1 MADSSTIHSTA
12 PAPSAC
18 RLMTLPLAAAL
29 VALVACGGGG
39 GNSSNGGNGNGNN
52 GWTAG
57 VFLPSASFAAQ
68 CVAPRGG
75 NHPITGQPWPDVA
88 GTRTDENNFLRSWS
102 NETYLWY
109 DEITDQNPALFSS
122 SLDYF
127 DELKTDETTA
137 SGAPRDKFH
146 FTYETDEWLQ
156 LSQSGVS
163 AGYGAEWI
171 ILSGSPPRQLVV
183 AYTQPNSP
191 ATEAGVDLARGA
203 EVLSVDGADLVNG
216 NDVDTLNAGL
226 FPAEPGETHTFTV
239 RDLGAV
245 NTREITMVSTNVTA
259 TPVQNVTTLASNLGP
274 DTVGYLVFN
283 DHIATAEGGL
293 KNAVEQL
300 DAANISELI
309 VDVRY
314 NGGGFL
320 AIASQLA
327 YMIAGDAATAGRIFE
342 AIEFNDQ
349 HPSTNPV
356 TGQPLQPM
364 PFFDTTVGISTLPAG
379 QPLPTLD
386 LPRVFMLTG
395 PNTCSASESIMN
407 SLRGVGV
414 EVIQIGSTTCGKPYG
429 FYPTDNCGTTY
440 FTIQF
445 RGVNDQGFGD
455 YTDGFSPQNTTSG
468 FVGEAVPGCSV
479 ADDFE
484 HALGDPLEG
493 RLQAALQYLET
504 GNCPAASGV
513 ANPGFSKI
521 SSPLS
526 VTDGL
531 IPRTPWRENRILH
544 MPDKPQ

>member
-1 MADSSTIHSTA
+1 MANFSTIHLA
-12 PAPSAC
+12 VPATSV
-18 RLMTLPLAAAL
+18 RRMTTLALAAAL
-29 VALVACGGGG
+29 LVLAGCGGG
-39 GNSSNGGNGNGNN
+39 SSANGGNGNGSN

-68 CVAPRGG
+68 CVTPRGG

-88 GTRTDENNFLRSWS
+88 GTRSDENNFLRSWS
-102 NETYLWY
+102 DETYLWY
-109 DEITDQNPALFSS
+109 DEITDQDPALFSN
-122 SLDYF
+122 SLAYF
-127 DELKTDETTA
+127 DELKSDETTA
-137 SGAPRDKFH
+137 SGAPKDKFH
-146 FTYETDEWLQ
+146 FTYDTDEWLQ

-171 ILSGSPPRQLVV
+171 IVSGEPPRKLVV

-191 ATEAGVDLARGA
+191 AMQTGVDLARGA

-216 NDVDTLNAGL
+216 DDVDTLNAGL
-226 FPAEPGETHTFTV
+226 FPAEAGETHTFTV
-239 RDLGAV
+239 RDLGAA
-245 NTREITMVSTNVTA
+245 NTRDITMVSTNVTA
-259 TPVQNVTTLASNLGP
+259 TPVQNVTTLASSMG
-274 DTVGYLVFN
+274 TVGYLVFN

-293 KNAVEQL
+293 KSGIEQL
-300 DAANISELI
+300 DAANVSELV

-327 YMIAGDAATAGRIFE
+327 YMIAGDVPTAGRIFE

-356 TGQPLQPM
+356 TGQPLEPM

-386 LPRVFMLTG
+386 LQRVFMLTG

-455 YTDGFSPQNTTSG
+455 YTDGFSPENTTSG
-468 FVGEAVPGCSV
+468 FVGEAIPGCSV

-484 HALGDPLEG
+484 HALGDPLER
-493 RLQAALQYLET
+493 RLQAAIGFLET
-504 GNCPAASGV
+504 GSCPAPSGV
-513 ANPGFSKI
+513 ANPGFNKVSA
-521 SSPLS
+521 PLS

-531 IPRTPWRENRILH
+531 ITRTPWRENRITLV
-544 MPDKPQ
+544 PDQPQ